1 MEANEQKTKTLKGSM
16 KFFKDDRLEFTPYD
30 RESRCMPR
38 SGRPAM
44 ARS

>member
-16 KFFKDDRLEFTPYD
+16 KLFKDDRLEFTPYGQ
-30 RESRCMPR
+30 ESPCMPR